1 MKTFIITVLMIFC
14 VTLTTYAEKQEWYD
28 SRDYEKKS
36 VKSKNRSSMIK

>member
-28 SRDYEKKS
+28 SSYA
-36 VKSKNRSSMIK
+36 